1 MFLLEGCINY
11 AWGSRNNYDLNIDH
25 VPWNTNTLA
34 LRGYFRGKSVVR
46 KENAATLAFLAS
58 IPYVIGIL
66 IDRARL
72 ACLRLPGGDLEET
85 YWTRFDELPPW
96 MEYMSVPEW
105 KALKLCTVARLHWNE
120 SPVTAWLVD
129 WRDVHVE
136 LMTYVFPVHGWG
148 STRGMTYYARAC
160 AVCFRWLKF
169 NLREPTSNI
178 HRHS

>member
-11 AWGSRNNYDLNIDH
+11 AWNSRNNYDLNIDH
-25 VPWNTNTLA
+25 VPWNTKTLT
-34 LRGYFRGKSVVR
+34 LRGYFRGKSIVR

-72 ACLRLPGGDLEET
+72 AYLRRPGDDLEET
-85 YWTRFDELPPW
+85 CWTHFDELPPW
-96 MEYMSVPEW
+96 MQYISVPEW
-105 KALKLCTVARLHWNE
+105 KALKLCTVASLHWNWDV

-136 LMTYVFPVHGWG
+136 LMTYTPPLHGWG
-148 STRGMTYYARAC
+148 SARGMTYYTRAC
-160 AVCFRWLKF
+160 AKLLTVPIVLH
-169 NLREPTSNI
+169 NTI
-178 HRHS
+178 